1 MIVFYFR
8 HEHFTSYELIAGGY
22 PGFHGMKRL
31 GVLLISLIGSPV
43 TCHLSILS
51 TPPYQVFWE
60 VYLARFR
67 NHLYSWMDRGRVR
80 EHQTVLGLEPF
91 LLKLAFSIIYFLC
104 CVMGLIKPFF
114 IFSFLISIISKR
126 RVNGR
131 TPLISHVVDSI
142 LLAGEIRWW
151 NQWSRIKGKPPQG
164 KYYNVL
170 YLRQYFTSPYTRFK
184 IAQKSTAWH
193 WKALKSNP

>member
-1 MIVFYFR
+1 MIVFFFR
-8 HEHFTSYELIAGGY
+8 HEHFTSYELSAGGY
-22 PGFHGMKRL
+22 PGFHGMKQL

-60 VYLARFR
+60 VYLTRFR
-67 NHLYSWMDRGRVR
+67 SHLYSWMDRGRVR

-114 IFSFLISIISKR
+114 IFSFLISLISKR

-131 TPLISHVVDSI
+131 TPLISHVVDNI
-142 LLAGEIRWW
+142 LLAGEIR
-151 NQWSRIKGKPPQG
+151 
-164 KYYNVL
+164 
-170 YLRQYFTSPYTRFK
+170 
-184 IAQKSTAWH
+184 
-193 WKALKSNP
+193 

>member
-1 MIVFYFR
+1 MNILLLMNWLLEVIQVSMAWNDWEYCLS
-8 HEHFTSYELIAGGY
+8 HW
-22 PGFHGMKRL
+22 L
-31 GVLLISLIGSPV
+31 GHLSPV

-60 VYLARFR
+60 VYLTRFR
-67 NHLYSWMDRGRVR
+67 SHLYSWMDRGRVR

-114 IFSFLISIISKR
+114 IFSFLISLISKR